1 MTTMITKRQLGIFV
15 LVVALVVVAGSV
27 LVDLAGAGDWSG
39 FGPLQQLGLA
49 AGFGLAV
56 VGFFLV
62 RLGDRPA

>member
-1 MTTMITKRQLGIFV
+1 MITKRQLGIFV
-15 LVVALVVVAGSV
+15 LVVAFVVAAGSIG
-27 LVDLAGAGDWSG
+27 VDLVGAGEWSG

-49 AGFGLAV
+49 AGFVLAV

>member
-1 MTTMITKRQLGIFV
+1 MITKRQLGIFV
-15 LVVALVVVAGSV
+15 LVVAFVVAASSV
-27 LVDLAGAGDWSG
+27 AVDLAGAGEWSG

-49 AGFGLAV
+49 AGLVLAV